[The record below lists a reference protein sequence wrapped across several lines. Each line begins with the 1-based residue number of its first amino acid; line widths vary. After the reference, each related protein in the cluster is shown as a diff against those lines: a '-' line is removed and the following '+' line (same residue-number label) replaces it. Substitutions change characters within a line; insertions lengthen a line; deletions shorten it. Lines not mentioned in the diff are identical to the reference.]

1 MAIYSKY
8 GGYNININVEDLID
22 RGINESRANI
32 KVKKSVYSINID
44 DGKVNGQHGYRGKL
58 ITGSGRS
65 AETGVSIAMSRDGSN
80 RVLIPDKC
88 MFPSNYSTA
97 ERNEKFDIIGGFM
110 LYAYDAVA
118 ACSNRD
124 PNARIILKQYEDN
137 FNSMSKVEKEKW
149 IDIAK
154 SMRQGYK
161 L

>member
-22 RGINESRANI
+22 HGINESRANI
-32 KVKKSVYSINID
+32 KVKKSVYS
-44 DGKVNGQHGYRGKL
+44 
-58 ITGSGRS
+58 SGRS
-65 AETGVSIAMSRDGSN
+65 AETGVSIAMSRDGNN

-88 MFPSNYSTA
+88 IFPSNYSTA

-110 LYAYDAVA
+110 LYAYDAVT

-124 PNARIILKQYEDN
+124 PNARIILKQYEGN